1 MMRRTDE
8 RGFILVAALWLLVA
22 LAGVGVHGAL
32 RMQTERLATANALDE
47 ARAREAA
54 LAGTEYAL
62 ARLASAL
69 ADREAELRAGA
80 ELRTEEPA
88 VGSVGTAGGSF
99 GIAGLDPWLQ
109 PGANLGRSARIPGLD
124 PWREPAQLVRAKMA
138 FGDAAFRLEL
148 RDVHAALSLNAAD
161 ETTLRNFFGHGLE
174 LDYDLA
180 DRITQAILDW
190 RDEDGIPRL
199 GGAEREEYLREGRA
213 YLPPN
218 RPFTSV
224 DELAHVMHVT
234 PEIFEAARPYL
245 SVLHGRS
252 LINLNAAPEPVL
264 RAVPGLGR
272 EGAAEI
278 LLLREAGV
286 YPLALEFFDLLS
298 PDVRRSIRADGDA
311 FGRVVTGVTTMV
323 EVLAEGAVEGSAV
336 RSRVRTVLTR
346 TPEGAFVVWREV
358 GL

>member
-1 MMRRTDE
+1 MMRRPDE

-54 LAGTEYAL
+54 LAGTEYAR

-69 ADREAELRAGA
+69 ADREAELRAEAAAAPAPPQGGNRRDRRAALAFA
-80 ELRTEEPA
+80 E
-88 VGSVGTAGGSF
+88 
-99 GIAGLDPWLQ
+99 
-109 PGANLGRSARIPGLD
+109 PGLD
-124 PWREPAQLVRAKMA
+124 PWREPAELVRAEMF
-138 FGDAAFRLEL
+138 FGDAVFRLEL
-148 RDVHAALSLNAAD
+148 RDVHAAISLNAAD
-161 ETTLRNFFGHGLE
+161 ETVLRNFFGHGLE

-190 RDEDGIPRL
+190 RDEDDIPRL

-224 DELAHVMHVT
+224 DELAHVMHMT

-245 SVLHGRS
+245 SVLPGGPN
-252 LINLNAAPEPVL
+252 LNLNAAPEPVL

-272 EGAAEI
+272 EGAAEV
-278 LLLREAGV
+278 LRLREAGMHPV
-286 YPLALEFFDLLS
+286 AHAELLELL
-298 PDVRRSIRADGDA
+298 PPGVARSIRANGQD
-311 FGRVVTGVTTMV
+311 FTRVASYITSMV

-346 TPEGAFVVWREV
+346 TSEGAFVVWREV
-358 GL
+358 DP